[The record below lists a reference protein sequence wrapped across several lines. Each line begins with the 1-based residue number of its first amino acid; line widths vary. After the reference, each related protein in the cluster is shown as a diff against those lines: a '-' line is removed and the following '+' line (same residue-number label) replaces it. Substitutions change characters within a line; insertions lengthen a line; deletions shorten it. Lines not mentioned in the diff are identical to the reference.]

1 MRARLPL
8 LGTILLAG
16 CFTHPAKAPRP
27 ATVVSAGSPVRPS
40 ASDSTRRTAP
50 DTAAPASRPPTPA
63 GVSTGDVARRAI
75 EVFGD
80 SLVIEP
86 PPKLEEESEPSWDM
100 DVRSYET
107 QERVAHYVSMFAGR
121 SRERIAERLE
131 QGTRYEP
138 MIRAR
143 MRAGGLPEDMYYLA
157 LVESGFNPHAYSKAA
172 AVGMWQFMTSTARDM
187 GMRVDGWVDERRD
200 PVRSTAA
207 AVRFLSGLRD
217 QFGSLYLAAAA
228 YNGGP
233 GRVSR
238 GLARYADD
246 LENTAGDDAFF
257 VLAEKDYL
265 RNETREYV
273 PQLIAAALIAKEP
286 ARYGMTVRTLP
297 PLSYDSVRVPPKT
310 PLAAIA
316 KAARATT
323 RDIVELNPH
332 LLRGMTPPRTSF
344 QVRIPTGAAAG
355 FESAFAALPDEDRI
369 ATRAVETKK
378 GDTPERVAREHGI
391 GVAALKAFNP
401 SMHRLKSG
409 RLAVGQI
416 LLVPTPAVA
425 AARLSVP
432 DPAIERYPNS
442 TAKLKV
448 HTVRRGE
455 TMRGIA
461 AKYATTSERLM
472 RINGLRKP
480 MIFPGQTLLLTAST
494 ARASRATRA
503 RVAAIKARNEE
514 LAAERAVGSGGTD
527 RVALSSSAV
536 KAAPERKS
544 AKPTPNA
551 KSKSSKRAERTPSAK
566 KADKATRAT
575 KGNTKKRSGA
585 DPKASARTKN
595 KSANETTR
603 AR

>member
-27 ATVVSAGSPVRPS
+27 GTVVTAGSPIRRS
-40 ASDSTRRTAP
+40 APDSTRRVAP
-50 DTAAPASRPPTPA
+50 DPAAPVAPSPAPTE
-63 GVSTGDVARRAI
+63 VSSGDVARRAI

-80 SLVIEP
+80 SLVIVP
-86 PPKLEEESEPSWDM
+86 PPKLEEETEPTWDM
-100 DVRSYET
+100 NVRTYET
-107 QERVAHYVSMFAGR
+107 QERVAYYVNMFTGR
-121 SRERIAERLE
+121 SRERIADRLE
-131 QGTRYEP
+131 EGTRYEP
-138 MIRAR
+138 MIRAK

-297 PLSYDSVRVPPKT
+297 PLSYDSVRVPPST

-316 KAARATT
+316 KAAGAST
-323 RDIVELNPH
+323 RDIKELNPH
-332 LLRGMTPPRTSF
+332 LLRGMTPPRDSYR
-344 QVRIPTGAAAG
+344 VRVPTGSAAG
-355 FESAFAALPDEDRI
+355 FDSAFAALPDEDRI

-378 GDTPERVAREHGI
+378 GDTIERLARAHDVSVGAI
-391 GVAALKAFNP
+391 KGFNP
-401 SMHRLKSG
+401 SLRRLKSG
-409 RLAVGQI
+409 RLAVGQV
-416 LLVPTPAVA
+416 LLIPTPAVA
-425 AARLSVP
+425 AARLAVP
-432 DPAIERYPNS
+432 DPAIEKYPNS

-461 AKYATTSERLM
+461 AKYSTTPERLM

-480 MIFPGQTLLLTAST
+480 MIFPGQTLLLTGTT
-494 ARASRATRA
+494 ARATRATRA
-503 RVAAIKARNEE
+503 RVAAIKARNAE
-514 LAAERAVGSGGTD
+514 LAQARSTSSVGRRKIAV
-527 RVALSSSAV
+527 SSKAV
-536 KAAPERKS
+536 KATKTTPSKKSGKGATS
-544 AKPTPNA
+544 AKSVP
-551 KSKSSKRAERTPSAK
+551 SKAAVGAPSAK
-566 KADKATRAT
+566 KPTAAGKPAAKT
-575 KGNTKKRSGA
+575 RSGA
-585 DPKASARTKN
+585 DPKASARTKSR
-595 KSANETTR
+595 KETSQTG
-603 AR
+603 

>member
-8 LGTILLAG
+8 LGTMLLAG
-16 CFTHPAKAPRP
+16 CFAHPAKAPRP
-27 ATVVSAGSPVRPS
+27 STVVVAGSPVSPSRP
-40 ASDSTRRTAP
+40 DSTRRAVP
-50 DTAAPASRPPTPA
+50 DAATPA
-63 GVSTGDVARRAI
+63 PRSSASTDVSTGEVTRRAV
-75 EVFGD
+75 ELFGD
-80 SLVIEP
+80 SLIIEL
-86 PPKLEEESEPSWDM
+86 PKLEESTGPSWDM

-107 QERVAHYVSMFAGR
+107 QERVAHYVSMFTGR
-121 SRERIAERLE
+121 SRERIADRL
-131 QGTRYEP
+131 GAGSRYEP
-138 MIRAR
+138 MIRAK

-286 ARYGMTVRTLP
+286 VRYGMTVRTLP
-297 PLSYDSVRVPPKT
+297 PLSYDSVRVPQKT

-316 KAARATT
+316 KAARAST
-323 RDIVELNPH
+323 RDIMELNPH
-332 LLRGMTPPRTSF
+332 LLRGMTPPRDSY
-344 QVRIPTGAAAG
+344 QVRIPTGSAAG
-355 FESAFAALPDEDRI
+355 FDSAFAALPEDDRV
-369 ATRAVETKK
+369 ATRTVGTKK
-378 GDTPERVAREHGI
+378 GDTAERLAREHGI
-391 GVAALKAFNP
+391 GVASLKAFNP

-409 RLAVGQI
+409 RLAVGQV

-425 AARLSVP
+425 AARLAVP
-432 DPAIERYPNS
+432 DPAIERFPSS
-442 TAKLKV
+442 TAKLKL

-461 AKYATTSERLM
+461 TKYATSPERLM

-480 MIFPGQTLLLTAST
+480 MIFPGQTLLLTANTS
-494 ARASRATRA
+494 RASRATRA

-514 LAAERAVGSGGTD
+514 VAAERSVGSSG
-527 RVALSSSAV
+527 RPKVALSSKAV
-536 KAAPERKS
+536 KASPKRKPAQTVATGKSESRASVASPRKS
-544 AKPTPNA
+544 TATT
-551 KSKSSKRAERTPSAK
+551 KSA
-566 KADKATRAT
+566 
-575 KGNTKKRSGA
+575 TKKRSGA
-585 DPKASARTKN
+585 SPKASARTKSRTA
-595 KSANETTR
+595 KESTR

>member
-1 MRARLPL
+1 MRASLPL
-8 LGTILLAG
+8 FGIILLAG
-16 CFTHPAKAPRP
+16 CVAHPAKAPRP
-27 ATVVSAGSPVRPS
+27 STVVAAGRPVPRATP
-40 ASDSTRRTAP
+40 DSTRPADDAKVP
-50 DTAAPASRPPTPA
+50 AASSSKPNE
-63 GVSTGDVARRAI
+63 VSTRDVARRAI

-86 PPKLEEESEPSWDM
+86 PPKIALPSEPTWDL

-107 QERVAHYVSMFAGR
+107 QERVAYYVNMFTGR
-121 SRERIAERLE
+121 SRERIADRLE
-131 QGTRYEP
+131 LGTRYEP
-138 MIRAR
+138 MIRAK
-143 MRAGGLPEDMYYLA
+143 MRAGGLPEDLYYLA
-157 LVESGFNPHAYSKAA
+157 LVESGFNPHAYSRAA

-200 PVRSTAA
+200 PVRSTTG
-207 AVRFLSGLRD
+207 AVRFIRGLRD

-246 LENTAGDDAFF
+246 LENTDGDDAFF

-286 ARYGMTVRTLP
+286 ARYGMTIGTLP

-310 PLAAIA
+310 PLAAVA
-316 KAARATT
+316 KAARASV
-323 RDIVELNPH
+323 RDITELNPH
-332 LLRGMTPPRTSF
+332 LLRGMTPPRESY
-344 QVRIPTGAAAG
+344 QVRIPTGSAAG
-355 FESAFAALPDEDRI
+355 FDSAFAALPEEDRI
-369 ATRAVETKK
+369 ATRTVETKK
-378 GDTPERVAREHGI
+378 GDTAERIAREHGI
-391 GVAALKAFNP
+391 SVSALEAFNP
-401 SMHRLKSG
+401 SMRRLKPS
-409 RLAVGQI
+409 RRPVPGQT
-416 LLVPTPAVA
+416 LLIPTPAVA

-432 DPAIERYPNS
+432 DPAIEKYPTS

-461 AKYATTSERLM
+461 RKYGTTSERLM

-480 MIFPGQTLLLTAST
+480 MVIPGQTLLLSGTTAS
-494 ARASRATRA
+494 ASRATRA
-503 RVAAIKARNEE
+503 RVAEIKARNQE
-514 LAAERAVGSGGTD
+514 LAAERTSGSAS
-527 RVALSSSAV
+527 RPKVSLSSKGV
-536 KAAPERKS
+536 KA
-544 AKPTPNA
+544 TPKKKA
-551 KSKSSKRAERTPSAK
+551 SKAASGARSGTSKS
-566 KADKATRAT
+566 T
-575 KGNTKKRSGA
+575 KGASSSTKSSAAANKAAAKKRSGA
-585 DPKASARTKN
+585 DPKASARTNGNRAKE
-595 KSANETTR
+595 STR